1 MNIILIIKK
10 INLLKKRTKL
20 GNFKI
25 YRSSAGSG
33 KTFTLVKEY
42 IKLCFRYPANFKNI
56 LAVTFTNM
64 ATDEMKK
71 KIISELDALAE
82 NEDTN
87 LRKILIKEGIEEK
100 VIALRAKEVLSQIL
114 HNYSAFSVTTIDSFF
129 HRVLRSFAKELKLS
143 PGYNV
148 ELDEDLVLEELVDKM
163 WHQTESD
170 EDLRNFII
178 RFIHY
183 NMELQEGWRIEKNL
197 FKLGKEIFK
206 DRYWERKLLSGK
218 DFRDDR
224 STINE
229 LIKTL
234 RAIRETFKL
243 DMREIG
249 EAALQ
254 FIARY
259 NLTVEDFKNK
269 KTSPANYFRKI
280 FLQSADDWFLPGV
293 RALKSCDDRKE
304 WYTKDS
310 PKAGIIQECLDD
322 GLLNFMN
329 LAVSYYN
336 KKSPKYFSSIRILD
350 NIFIFGIF
358 NDLTALMKTYESE
371 NNIVLQS
378 NISRILRLIIS
389 EENSPFIFDKIGSNF
404 KHFLIDEFQDTSTF
418 QWKNFIPLIIN
429 SLSEKRFS
437 MVVGDA
443 KQSIYRWR
451 NGNMRLIL
459 KDIYEDLPGFE
470 SEIDTE
476 NLGTNFRSAKKIVDF
491 NNSFFKSISEDLDLK
506 TETGKD
512 IASKGFG
519 GNDLIQEKFIE
530 SDGYVNLILLD
541 SDSKTKKE
549 DSMSLANIR
558 VKQIIDEVKNA
569 GYGLNDI
576 TILVRN
582 KKEGIL
588 ISDFL
593 IKSEVSV
600 ISSESLMLVNS
611 PKIKLIINSI
621 EFIAD
626 RKNDINTAELLFNY
640 KKYIQNDEFDNH
652 ELFSIIKQHP
662 GENLNDFLP
671 DNFINKNGYLNSAL
685 YNLNVYEL
693 TEYLISIFKFD
704 KSPDL
709 YLIKMLEVLREYVS
723 SNSSDIKSFLEW
735 WRKKSDSFAITTP
748 ENADA
753 VRILTIHKMK
763 GLQNKVIII
772 PYASWETV
780 PISTRDYMWVSSEE
794 KPYNMIPAFPVTTS
808 SKLTDTFFSQD
819 YLTEIDLTLIDNINL
834 LYVAFT
840 RAEEALYI
848 ISYDWKTENTGR
860 IIKNRIE
867 NTPELKAVLS
877 GNELKSG
884 KLLSKKPVK
893 NSEKGEY
900 KFISSP
906 WQKKAVIRPSNYG
919 IKPWEKRFDSV
930 SEGILIHE
938 IMSRITYE
946 SDFGDIIENYI
957 NYGLI
962 NTSKAEKLRQ
972 KFSELMSDKKIGKW
986 FSADY
991 QVLNEAEIIDGSGSV
1006 IRPDRIMIKG
1016 NDLVCLDYKTGK
1028 ENKYHTQQIEKYM
1041 SALKEMKYES
1051 VEGYILY
1058 LNQPFKLIQ
1067 V

>member
-1 MNIILIIKK
+1 M
-10 INLLKKRTKL
+10 
-20 GNFKI
+20 GNFII

-42 IKLCFRYPANFKNI
+42 IKLCFGYPANFKNI

-64 ATDEMKK
+64 STDDMKG
-71 KIISELDALAE
+71 KIISELDALAS
-82 NEDTN
+82 NANTN
-87 LRKILIKEGIEEK
+87 LRGILIQEGIEERIITIK
-100 VIALRAKEVLSQIL
+100 AKEVLSQIL
-114 HNYSAFSVTTIDSFF
+114 HNYSAFSVSTIDSFF

-143 PGYNV
+143 PGYSI
-148 ELDEDLVLEELVDKM
+148 ELDEDLVLEEIVNNL

-170 EDLRNFII
+170 EELRNFII
-178 RFIHY
+178 EFIHY
-183 NMELQEGWRIEKNL
+183 NMESQEGWRIENSL

-206 DRYWERKLLSGK
+206 DRYWERKLLSEK
-218 DFRDDR
+218 DYREDR
-224 STINE
+224 NSIKE

-234 RAIRETFKL
+234 WAIRKTFEL

-259 NLTVEDFKNK
+259 NLKTEDFKNK
-269 KTSPANYFRKI
+269 KAGPPNYFKKI
-280 FLQSADDWFLPGV
+280 FMQTADDWYLPGT
-293 RALKSCDDRKE
+293 RAQKSCDDRKE
-304 WYTKDS
+304 WYIKDS
-310 PKAGIIQECLDD
+310 PKAGIIQDCLDD

-329 LAVSYYN
+329 LAVSYYF
-336 KKSPKYFSSIRILD
+336 KKSPKYFSSIQILN
-350 NIFIFGIF
+350 NIFVFGIF
-358 NDLTALMKTYESE
+358 NDLVTLMKAYESE

-378 NISRILRLIIS
+378 NISRILKFIIS
-389 EENSPFIFDKIGSNF
+389 EDNSPFIFDKIGSNY

-476 NLGTNFRSAKKIVDF
+476 NLKTNFRSAGKIIDF
-491 NNSFFKSISEDLDLK
+491 NNCFFKSISDDLDLK
-506 TETGKD
+506 TQTGLD

-519 GNDLIQEKFIE
+519 GKDLIQDKYVE
-530 SDGYVNLILLD
+530 SEGYVNLIWLE

-549 DSMSLANIR
+549 DSIGKANLK
-558 VKQIIDEVKNA
+558 VKQILDETYKA
-569 GYGLNDI
+569 GYGFSDV

-582 KKEGIL
+582 RKEGVL
-588 ISDFL
+588 IADFL
-593 IKSEVSV
+593 IKSGVPV

-611 PKIKLIINSI
+611 PEIKIIISAI

-626 RKNDINTAELLFNY
+626 RKNDITTSELLHNY
-640 KKYIQNDEFDNH
+640 NKYILNKKTDNH
-652 ELFSIIKQHP
+652 ELFSSLKKDTAD
-662 GENLNDFLP
+662 NLPDFLP
-671 DNFINKNGYLNSAL
+671 DDFINKDGYLNSVL
-685 YNLNVYEL
+685 NNLNIYEL
-693 TEYLISIFKFD
+693 TEYLIRIFQFD

-709 YLIKMLEVLREYVS
+709 YLIKMLDVVS
-723 SNSSDIKSFLEW
+723 DYAAVNSSDIQSFLEW
-735 WRKKSDSFAITTP
+735 WQKKSESFAISTP
-748 ENADA
+748 GNANA

-780 PISTRDYMWVSSEE
+780 PRSTRDYMWVSSEE
-794 KPYNMIPAFPVTTS
+794 KPYNTIPAFPVSTS
-808 SKLTDTFFSQD
+808 SKLTNTFFSQD
-819 YLTEIDLTLIDNINL
+819 YLNEIDLTLIDNINL

-848 ISYDWKTENTGR
+848 ISYDWKTENIGR

-867 NTPELKAVLS
+867 KISELKS
-877 GNELKSG
+877 MFSENELKSG
-884 KLLSKKPVK
+884 KLQTKELVTFKDT
-893 NSEKGEY
+893 EEF
-900 KFISSP
+900 KFISSG

-919 IKPWEKRFDSV
+919 MKPWDKRLDSV
-930 SEGILIHE
+930 SEGKLIHE
-938 IMSRITYE
+938 LLARITAKT
-946 SDFGDIIENYI
+946 DFEKTVKDYI
-957 NYGLI
+957 SYGLI
-962 NTSKAEKLRQ
+962 NGTKAEKLRR
-972 KFSELMSDKKIGKW
+972 KFSELLSDKKIGDW
-986 FSADY
+986 FSGDY
-991 QVLNEAEIIDGSGSV
+991 KVLNEAEIIDGNGTA
-1006 IRPDRIMIKG
+1006 IRPDRIMIRENKAII
-1016 NDLVCLDYKTGK
+1016 LDYKTGK
-1028 ENKYHTQQIEKYM
+1028 ESKSHTEQMNKYIN
-1041 SALKEMKYES
+1041 AVKELEYDC
-1051 VEGYILY
+1051 VEGYVLY
-1058 LNQPFKLIQ
+1058 LNQPYKLIQ